1 MGRFD
6 SYQQYLKYINPN
18 TEQGRQMNRYTSGN
32 YNPYM
37 YSAPQ
42 SSGNYQFAQNVAGP
56 QPINPLDYQYTPT
69 ALESTM
75 QGLQYGKMGMDI
87 LGTKLGSKTLGQT
100 FFPNMGQGA
109 GATFANP
116 LTQNVSA
123 GSFTPQSAMGPQPY
137 NPITGAEASG
147 LTAGQQASNYFQN
160 VGQGSVSAGL
170 PMYVAGRLVRSAFDD
185 DDPTTFTGGE
195 MLGAGISGAGAGSAL
210 AGMLGFTGP
219 GWLIGL
225 GISLFGGK
233 RKRDKA
239 RRAQKAY
246 EKKIEE
252 RKEEIKEMYREGVS
266 DYKSSVQKRSDEDQ
280 YLQMQS
286 AYNNPYGGG
295 SYYEEGGLTS
305 KEKSKVAKMG
315 RRGDTELAHI
325 NPVEADMLKFLG
337 GSGTINPKT
346 GLKEYGWFSNFV
358 SGISDFVGSVL
369 DPVTDVLDMGADV
382 VGTGVDL
389 ATDVAGGALQAT
401 SDVVTEVGGAAY
413 DVSEA
418 TGVTDVLSAAGDVAS
433 GALEATVV
441 PLVETAAQGAQT
453 IVDRGLDVVGDAV
466 DFGFGMAEDV
476 MGAIGNEIVFPV
488 MEGVAD
494 FAGGILSGP
503 DYEVPDL
510 PPLQDSLPEAP
521 IQDPNIVTVDPYT
534 GRPIT
539 ETERGVNFASGSMGF
554 IGPEA
559 DGFDDYSAQQ
569 STE

>member
-1 MGRFD
+1 
-6 SYQQYLKYINPN
+6 
-18 TEQGRQMNRYTSGN
+18 
-32 YNPYM
+32 
-37 YSAPQ
+37 
-42 SSGNYQFAQNVAGP
+42 
-56 QPINPLDYQYTPT
+56 
-69 ALESTM
+69 
-75 QGLQYGKMGMDI
+75 
-87 LGTKLGSKTLGQT
+87 
-100 FFPNMGQGA
+100 MGQGA

-315 RRGDTELAHI
+315 RRGDTEL
-325 NPVEADMLKFLG
+325 
-337 GSGTINPKT
+337 
-346 GLKEYGWFSNFV
+346 SNFV